1 MTAQPFVDAARAIT
15 MRRDI
20 NRLRDAIR
28 NHDPVAADAA
38 LDKCERWFD
47 QLSPNGEST

>member
-1 MTAQPFVDAARAIT
+1 MTKGEPFLAASRVIT

-20 NRLRDAIR
+20 DRLRKAIR
-28 NHDPVAADAA
+28 SHDPVASDAA

-47 QLSPNGEST
+47 QLSPNEGE